1 MALSQEP
8 RYSPQS
14 LGLQLKTELNI
25 LEAVE
30 EGVRHVEG
38 VESARAVAEAQQETV
53 ALAQLLHS
61 QQQSH
66 SNTIKELNN
75 NTQET
80 ERKLEKV

>member
-1 MALSQEP
+1 M
-8 RYSPQS
+8 
-14 LGLQLKTELNI
+14 
-25 LEAVE
+25 
-30 EGVRHVEG
+30 
-38 VESARAVAEAQQETV
+38 AEAQQETV
-53 ALAQLLHS
+53 ALAQLLQS